1 MAVTSIHS
9 IRTTLNKSIQYIVD
23 GNKTR
28 NGELVVSN
36 GCSSDARTATEQ
48 FAQIRACGSGRST
61 ILAQHIIQ
69 SFAPGEIT
77 PERAQRIGMELCQK
91 LFGNDYQYILATHI
105 DHDHI
110 HNHIIVNNTN
120 MFTQKTFET
129 EFNQGKKSERAW
141 TKIRNISDEIC
152 GKYGLSV
159 IKNPQVSKGKSH
171 YEWEQ
176 HNNEMFTDVNS
187 VNICKQS
194 SNSWKSR
201 LKREIDEVV
210 KIAADFDDF
219 LVKCRQHDIE
229 VEYNPERVIDL
240 KFRLDG
246 QQRFIR
252 SRTLG
257 WYYETSQIKRRIET
271 YKKVMNYKHDYSII
285 RTDTEQMQFS
295 SGLQRWADLQNMK
308 NASKII
314 NMLTKYDVQD
324 NTDLENK
331 CLSGMAVRGAIVG
344 KLEPL
349 QKEID
354 LLKKKK
360 QAVVILLK
368 HKPVIDELKT
378 LSGRKKSKFEKE
390 HQEEID
396 IHTQALRQLQE
407 YFPDNHFPN
416 VATLDKQI
424 SKKTAELD
432 SLNKQYNE
440 VVARNKE
447 LEYCRQQLDEY
458 IRQEERQNQQ
468 KKKNLQL
475 E

>member
-1 MAVTSIHS
+1 
-9 IRTTLNKSIQYIVD
+9 
-23 GNKTR
+23 
-28 NGELVVSN
+28 
-36 GCSSDARTATEQ
+36 
-48 FAQIRACGSGRST
+48 
-61 ILAQHIIQ
+61 
-69 SFAPGEIT
+69 
-77 PERAQRIGMELCQK
+77 
-91 LFGNDYQYILATHI
+91 
-105 DHDHI
+105 
-110 HNHIIVNNTN
+110 

-141 TKIRNISDEIC
+141 AKIQNISDEIC
-152 GKYGLSV
+152 EKYRLSV
-159 IKNPQVSKGKSH
+159 IKNPRLRKGKNH

-176 HNNEMFTDVNS
+176 NKAE
-187 VNICKQS
+187 
-194 SNSWKSR
+194 NSWKSK

-210 KIAADFDDF
+210 KIAVDFDDF
-219 LVKCRQHDIE
+219 LVKCRQHGIE
-229 VEYNPERVIDL
+229 VEYHPERVIDL

-246 QQRFIR
+246 QQRFTR

-257 WYYETSQIKRRIET
+257 WYYETPQIKRRIEN
-271 YKKVMNYKHDYSII
+271 YKKVMNYKPDYSII
-285 RTDTEQMQFS
+285 RTDEMPFS

-314 NMLTKYDVQD
+314 NMLTKYSVQD
-324 NTDLENK
+324 NLDLEDK
-331 CLSGMAVRGAIVG
+331 CISGMAVRGAIVG

-349 QKEID
+349 QNEIS

-360 QAVVILLK
+360 QAVGTLLK

-390 HQEEID
+390 HQEEISVYY
-396 IHTQALRQLQE
+396 QALKQLQE

-416 VATLDKQI
+416 VATFDKQI

-447 LEYCRQQLDEY
+447 LEYCRQQLKEY

-468 KKKNLQL
+468 KKRNTQL

>member
-48 FAQIRACGSGRST
+48 FAKIRACGSGRST

-69 SFAPGEIT
+69 SFAPDEVT
-77 PERAQRIGMELCQK
+77 PERAQRIGIELCQK
-91 LFGNDYQYILATHI
+91 LFGNDYQYILATHT
-105 DHDHI
+105 DHEHI

-120 MFTQKTFET
+120 MFMKKTFET

-141 TKIRNISDEIC
+141 AKIRNISDEIC
-152 GKYGLSV
+152 NNYGLSV
-159 IKNPQVSKGKSH
+159 IENPQVSKGKNH

-176 HNNEMFTDVNS
+176 NQKN
-187 VNICKQS
+187 
-194 SNSWKSR
+194 NSWKSK

-219 LVKCRQHDIE
+219 LIKCRQHGIDI
-229 VEYNPERVIDL
+229 EYNPDHKIDL

-257 WYYETSQIKRRIET
+257 WYYETPQIKRRIEM
-271 YKKVMNYKHDYSII
+271 YKKVMNYKHDFSII
-285 RTDTEQMQFS
+285 RTDTEHMQFS
-295 SGLQRWADLQNMK
+295 SGLRRWADLQNMK

-314 NMLTKYDVQD
+314 NMLTKYSVQD
-324 NTDLENK
+324 NIDLENK

-360 QAVVILLK
+360 QAVVTLLK
-368 HKPVIDELKT
+368 HKPVFDELKT

-396 IHTQALRQLQE
+396 IHNQALKQLQE

-416 VATLDKQI
+416 IVTLDKNI
-424 SKKTAELD
+424 IKKTEEFD

-447 LEYCRQQLDEY
+447 LEYCRQQLTEY
-458 IRQEERQNQQ
+458 IRQERNVQDKH
-468 KKKNLQL
+468 KKYEL

>member
-1 MAVTSIHS
+1 MI
-9 IRTTLNKSIQYIVD
+9 INTLSKSIQYIVD

-28 NGELVVSN
+28 NGELVISSN
-36 GCSSDARTATEQ
+36 CSTDARTATEQ
-48 FAQIRACGSGRST
+48 FNQIRAFGSGRST

-69 SFAPGEIT
+69 SFAPGEVT
-77 PERAQRIGMELCQK
+77 PEQAQHIGIELCQK

-105 DHDHI
+105 DHEHV

-120 MFTQKTFET
+120 MFTQKTVET

-141 TKIRNISDEIC
+141 AKIRNISDEIC
-152 GKYGLSV
+152 EKYRLSV
-159 IKNPQVSKGKSH
+159 IENPQFGKGKNH

-176 HNNEMFTDVNS
+176 NKSE
-187 VNICKQS
+187 
-194 SNSWKSR
+194 NSWKSK

-210 KIAADFDDF
+210 KIAVDFDDF
-219 LVKCRQHDIE
+219 LVKCRQHGIE

-246 QQRFIR
+246 QQRFTR

-257 WYYETSQIKRRIET
+257 WYYETPQIKRRIEECQ
-271 YKKVMNYKHDYSII
+271 KVMNHGHDLKII
-285 RTDTEQMQFS
+285 CTDEMQLS

-314 NMLTKYDVQD
+314 NTLTKYNVYDKK
-324 NTDLENK
+324 DLKGK
-331 CLSGMAVRGAIVG
+331 CFSGMAVRGVIVG
-344 KLEPL
+344 QLEPL
-349 QKEID
+349 QKEISE
-354 LLKKKK
+354 LKKKK
-360 QAVVILLK
+360 QAVVTLLK
-368 HKPVIDELKT
+368 HKPVIDELRT

-390 HQEEID
+390 HQEEIS
-396 IHTQALRQLQE
+396 IYNQALKQLQE
-407 YFPDNHFPN
+407 YFPDNCFPN
-416 VATLDKQI
+416 VSFLDKKI
-424 SKKTAELD
+424 SEKTAEFD
-432 SLNKQYNE
+432 KLNKQYNE

-468 KKKNLQL
+468 KKRNLQL
-475 E
+475 EL